1 MESKKISS
9 DRFKEKLLQWRLL
22 FFIKELKDKT
32 LHELASELKSDQ
44 MFLQIKLFDFITS
57 MEIFNKSKPSSN
69 ESPKK
74 TK

>member
-22 FFIKELKDKT
+22 FFIKELKDIT
-32 LHELASELKSDQ
+32 LHKLANDLKSDQ

-57 MEIFNKSKPSSN
+57 MEIYNKNKSSSD
-69 ESPKK
+69 SQKK